1 MRRSL
6 RYVLLGVPLAAVV
19 LAGGAL
25 TLLPGLAKS
34 RLAERAQTRHGLT
47 MSVDGGTGL
56 SFSDGLAVTLDNVS
70 FTRTSAQGVPSL
82 VVGEIRVPTPLRL
95 LVGGSIRRIELVDP
109 VFSFVASDST
119 APAEITDAAAE
130 AAPAPKEKPVKPLAI
145 SIDNGSIKASDPQH
159 NLAIA
164 VTDITG
170 ELTQAGTG
178 TLEGDLRGLFNGVA
192 TQLALTVDDTRRLA
206 QPGSPSDI
214 TLTSKA
220 GQVVMSGRLRLAG
233 DMQFDGS
240 VSAEA
245 TDAQSF
251 LSWLG
256 VPLEGLA
263 DGLTLGLDAGV
274 SISQAKAQFR
284 NLAFALGNMQ
294 AKGELS
300 LQAASPRPA
309 LDATLA
315 FNTVNFNI
323 YSGSDDPGTTS
334 PPDLTTDWREKRLPF
349 ADLKAADVSLSVTSE
364 SLMAGAVTAGPS
376 SLKATLKDGVL
387 QAHVESSALFSGK
400 GSLDLT
406 LQQGQDTG
414 LAVALDVA
422 GAEAKDFLGKAFGIH
437 FLSGPVNLQ
446 TDLKATGNNPA
457 QLISTLAGTA
467 SLALT
472 GGSIDGIDLASLAG
486 LISKE
491 EAQGWGLSDG
501 AVTPLTSATASAAF
515 SDGIATLSQGQIEA
529 AGLAASVSGDVDL
542 LRRALNLTVKP
553 ERGLPLPVAARVK
566 GPWDNPKMSAKVD
579 VEGVL
584 DAVGADDISAQD
596 VKSAKKALKKLLGD

>member
-56 SFSDGLAVTLDNVS
+56 SFSDGLAVTLDNVT

-82 VVGEIRVPTPLRL
+82 VVGEIRVPSPLRL
-95 LVGGSIRRIELVDP
+95 LVGGSVRRIELIDP
-109 VFSFVASDST
+109 VFTFVASDSE
-119 APAEITDAAAE
+119 APADITDAAAE
-130 AAPAPKEKPVKPLAI
+130 AAPGPKEKPVKPLAI

-192 TQLALTVDDTRRLA
+192 TQLALTVDDTRRLG

-214 TLTSKA
+214 TLNSKA

-300 LQAASPRPA
+300 LQAAAPRPA

-323 YSGSDDPGTTS
+323 YSGSDDPGTTT

-349 ADLKAADVSLSVTSE
+349 ADLKAADASLSVTSD

-422 GAEAKDFLGKAFGIH
+422 GAEAKEFLGKAFGIH

-472 GGSIDGIDLASLAG
+472 GGSIDGVDLASLAG
-486 LISKE
+486 LVSKE
-491 EAQGWGLSDG
+491 EAQGWGLADG

-584 DAVGADDISAQD
+584 DAVGADGISAQD

>member
-82 VVGEIRVPTPLRL
+82 VVGEIRVPAPLRL

-349 ADLKAADVSLSVTSE
+349 ADLKAADASLSVTSE

>member
-1 MRRSL
+1 
-6 RYVLLGVPLAAVV
+6 
-19 LAGGAL
+19 
-25 TLLPGLAKS
+25 
-34 RLAERAQTRHGLT
+34 
-47 MSVDGGTGL
+47 
-56 SFSDGLAVTLDNVS
+56 
-70 FTRTSAQGVPSL
+70 
-82 VVGEIRVPTPLRL
+82 
-95 LVGGSIRRIELVDP
+95 
-109 VFSFVASDST
+109 
-119 APAEITDAAAE
+119 
-130 AAPAPKEKPVKPLAI
+130 
-145 SIDNGSIKASDPQH
+145 
-159 NLAIA
+159 
-164 VTDITG
+164 
-170 ELTQAGTG
+170 
-178 TLEGDLRGLFNGVA
+178 
-192 TQLALTVDDTRRLA
+192 
-206 QPGSPSDI
+206 
-214 TLTSKA
+214 
-220 GQVVMSGRLRLAG
+220 
-233 DMQFDGS
+233 
-240 VSAEA
+240 
-245 TDAQSF
+245 
-251 LSWLG
+251 
-256 VPLEGLA
+256 
-263 DGLTLGLDAGV
+263 
-274 SISQAKAQFR
+274 
-284 NLAFALGNMQ
+284 MQ

-300 LQAASPRPA
+300 LQAAAPRPA

-349 ADLKAADVSLSVTSE
+349 ADLKAADASLSVTSE

-486 LISKE
+486 LVSKE

-584 DAVGADDISAQD
+584 DAVGADGISAQD